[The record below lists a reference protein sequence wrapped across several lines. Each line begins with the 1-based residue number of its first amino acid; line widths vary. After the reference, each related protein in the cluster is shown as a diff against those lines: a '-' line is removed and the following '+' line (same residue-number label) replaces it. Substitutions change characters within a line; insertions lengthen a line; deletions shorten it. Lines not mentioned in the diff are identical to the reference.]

1 VGKETLAV
9 ALELQADGMQEI
21 ESVLRQATRALH
33 RHLQW
38 QITGG
43 GATKRLLEARCG
55 VGHRDFKTSRVNLA
69 TVIELAENE

>member
-9 ALELQADGMQEI
+9 ALELQADGMQEV

-43 GATKRLLEARCG
+43 GATERLLEARCG
-55 VGHRDFKTSRVNLA
+55 VGHRNFGTSCVDLA
-69 TVIELAENE
+69 TVIERAGNE